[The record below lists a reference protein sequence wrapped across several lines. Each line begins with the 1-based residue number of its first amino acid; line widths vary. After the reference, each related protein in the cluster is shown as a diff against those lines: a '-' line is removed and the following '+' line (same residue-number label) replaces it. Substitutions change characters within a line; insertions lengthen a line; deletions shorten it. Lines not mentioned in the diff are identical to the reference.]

1 MYHSAH
7 RVSIKT
13 FINAFAVI
21 CKEKLSYWRLFCCL
35 KSDIPYCW
43 KPDFVGFLGGW
54 ELRAVPVRALRICIF
69 CAVFQQSE
77 RICRGSDFISPAYN
91 LCPPRGVPLVFEVW
105 NSTFPYFSLKEILGF
120 WALSQWWEIQ
130 IMIPSSSCGLFWD
143 NVLLWGLSEKVMLNF
158 PGFCWIQCFL
168 F

>member
-1 MYHSAH
+1 MLTIQSLTSAGENQTLGAGNLFFREEGGNRDVYHSAH

-54 ELRAVPVRALRICIF
+54 ELRAVLVRALRICIF

-91 LCPPRGVPLVFEVW
+91 LCPPRGVPLVFEAGIPL
-105 NSTFPYFSLKEILGF
+105 FPIS
-120 WALSQWWEIQ
+120 
-130 IMIPSSSCGLFWD
+130 GLRRSWVF
-143 NVLLWGLSEKVMLNF
+143 EHCLN
-158 PGFCWIQCFL
+158 GERSK
-168 F
+168 